1 MPAEGEKNTGSLQCQ
16 GSSFMRA
23 VVFANGVIQKI
34 NLVKP
39 LIRKKDL
46 IVSAD
51 GGLRYIRSLS
61 LTPKLIIGD
70 LDSINHDDIEYL
82 KDIEIEILKFPT
94 DKDQTDLEIAL
105 RELIERGYKDILVI
119 GALGGRIDQTLANL
133 GLMSSI
139 SNDDIRIE
147 FDDGQEHIMLI
158 RNHQLFSGKNED
170 TVSLIPQCS
179 LVKGITTRGLRY
191 PLNDESLVPGQTRGI
206 SNEMIGEN
214 AEINITSGTILC
226 IHTRKMDG

>member
-1 MPAEGEKNTGSLQCQ
+1 
-16 GSSFMRA
+16 MRA

-39 LIRKKDL
+39 LIKEKDL

-61 LTPKLIIGD
+61 LTPKLVIGD
-70 LDSINHDDIEYL
+70 LDSISQNDIEYL
-82 KDIEIEILKFPT
+82 NDKNIKVLKFPT

-133 GLMSSI
+133 SLMSSL
-139 SNDDIRIE
+139 SNDDIRVE
-147 FDDGQEHIMLI
+147 FDDGQEHIMLV
-158 RNHQLFSGKNED
+158 RNQQVISGKKGD
-170 TVSLIPQCS
+170 TVSLFPQCS
-179 LVKGITTRGLRY
+179 PAKGITISGLRY
-191 PLNDESLVPGQTRGI
+191 PLNDESLFPGQTRGI
-206 SNEMIGEN
+206 SNEMIGEK
-214 AEINITSGTILC
+214 AEINITTGTILC
-226 IHTRKMDG
+226 IHTRKMNG

>member
-1 MPAEGEKNTGSLQCQ
+1 
-16 GSSFMRA
+16 MRA
-23 VVFANGVIQKI
+23 VIFANGVIQEI
-34 NLVKP
+34 HLVKP
-39 LIRKKDL
+39 LIKNKDL

-61 LTPKLIIGD
+61 LVPKLVIGD
-70 LDSINHDDIEYL
+70 LDSVSQDDIEYIND
-82 KDIEIEILKFPT
+82 KNIEVLIFPT
-94 DKDQTDLEIAL
+94 EKDQTDLEIAL

-119 GALGGRIDQTLANL
+119 GALGGRIDQTIANL

-158 RNHQLFSGKNED
+158 RNHQLFSGKNGD

-179 LVKGITTRGLRY
+179 PVKGVTTSGLRY
-191 PLNDESLVPGQTRGI
+191 PLNDESLFPGQTRGI
-206 SNEMIGEN
+206 SNEMIEKS

-226 IHTRKMDG
+226 IHTRKKDG